1 MGYNLHPVVQVLL
14 YHQGI
19 HYPTFL
25 LTCFAKTVFEWAD
38 CQRQT
43 SYNPY
48 NTAEWLVYPV
58 WKLVLKPCTYRKGHV
73 PSGAGIMPEAL
84 CPAILQFV
92 GCYITGTSEPRRF
105 YFKWKLLVIKHRE
118 VFPAIDFYF
127 YA

>member
-1 MGYNLHPVVQVLL
+1 MGYNLHPVLQVLL

-73 PSGAGIMPEAL
+73 PSGAGITRS
-84 CPAILQFV
+84 FV
-92 GCYITGTSEPRRF
+92 PSNSPVCR
-105 YFKWKLLVIKHRE
+105 LLYYR
-118 VFPAIDFYF
+118 DQ
-127 YA
+127 